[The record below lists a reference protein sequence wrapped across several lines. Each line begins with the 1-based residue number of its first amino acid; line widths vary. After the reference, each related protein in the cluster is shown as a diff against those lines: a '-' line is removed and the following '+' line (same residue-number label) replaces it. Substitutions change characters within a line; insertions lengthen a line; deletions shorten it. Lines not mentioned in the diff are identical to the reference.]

1 MKRARTYAAEV
12 LVRRM
17 LFWPAALLS
26 LMLLGYSSA
35 AWLYEIHQEQAA
47 VAQRLADL
55 LAISAANSTA
65 EGGDI
70 SALEAQIEQVLN
82 TPIVA
87 DVRFIPIQQHQPPVH
102 RASATRLVIRRYAPV
117 EVLSI
122 RQVGPLYHLTGYIEV
137 TVDSRPRLAQVW
149 HNMGW
154 LLALLAFLWGVY
166 ALLSRRWA
174 RQVILPLKRINQYI
188 DQLRHGQS
196 IDVMGQQGTL
206 IIQETQHIDRNIKE
220 LSAQLTSLRLNQ
232 KSLLTEVEQLKQRER
247 LALASRD
254 DFQSMITHE
263 LKTPLNA
270 IWGGVQ
276 LLRADQQLT
285 PSQADSL
292 RMIAQG
298 SQQLSRLLD
307 QVLAM
312 LSLDQGRVIVHL
324 EQFDPQ
330 ALLKQ
335 LLDESQR
342 QLQGRAVSL
351 AMELRHE
358 PVMWAADLSK
368 IKQILNILLDNAIKF
383 TEQGQIHLKAW
394 LERSADQREW
404 WCCTVADTGIGIDP
418 VMHQDIFKPFVQVD
432 SSHNRR
438 YEGAGMGLAL
448 AQRLCKLMDGQL
460 LVESELTQGAQFT
473 LKLPLGRWQ
482 ETQPD
487 QHMIG
492 KKVIVYEAGGA
503 GELVAT
509 LSTLGLNV
517 RRVLSA
523 EDVLTMCQHEQIDA
537 LVAYQDVNP
546 DLLTDLLQ
554 SLRHH
559 EQYHHTVVIQLIKPR
574 QTVDR
579 IKGHRQGI
587 DHWLYWP
594 SGRAEVMRLFVRW
607 IG

>member
-17 LFWPAALLS
+17 LFWPAATLS
-26 LMLLGYSSA
+26 LMLLVYSSV
-35 AWLYEIHQEQAA
+35 AWLYEIHQEQGA
-47 VAQRLADL
+47 VAQRIADL
-55 LAISAANSTA
+55 LAISAANSSA

-70 SALEAQIEQVLN
+70 SALEAQIEQVLK
-82 TPIVA
+82 TPIVST
-87 DVRFIPIQQHQPPVH
+87 VRFIPIQQHQPPVTQA
-102 RASATRLVIRRYAPV
+102 RPTRLVIRRYAPV
-117 EVLSI
+117 EVLRI
-122 RQVGPLYHLTGYIEV
+122 RQVGPLYQLTGYIEV
-137 TVDSRPRLAQVW
+137 TVDSRPRLTQAW
-149 HNMGW
+149 HNLGW
-154 LLALLAFLWGVY
+154 LLVLLVAVWVVFALFT
-166 ALLSRRWA
+166 RRWA
-174 RQVILPLKRINQYI
+174 RQIVRPLKQINQYI
-188 DQLRHGQS
+188 DQLRHGQN
-196 IDVMGQQGTL
+196 IDVSTQQGTL
-206 IIQETQHIDRNIKE
+206 FIQETQHIDRNIKE

-232 KSLLTEVEQLKQRER
+232 KGLLADIEQLKQRER

-292 RMIAQG
+292 KMIAQG

-312 LSLDQGRVIVHL
+312 LSLDQGRVVVHV

-330 ALLKQ
+330 VLLKQ
-335 LLDESQR
+335 LMDESQR
-342 QLQGRAVSL
+342 QLQGKAVSL
-351 AMELRHE
+351 SMELRHE
-358 PVMWAADLSK
+358 RVLWAADLSK
-368 IKQILNILLDNAIKF
+368 IKQILSILVDNAIKF
-383 TEQGQIHLKAW
+383 TDQGQIHLKAW
-394 LERSADQREW
+394 IERTADQREW
-404 WCCTVADTGIGIDP
+404 WCCTVEDSGIGIDP
-418 VMHQDIFKPFVQVD
+418 LMHQEIFKPFVQVD

-448 AQRLCKLMDGQL
+448 AQRLSKLMEGQL
-460 LVESELTQGAQFT
+460 LLESALSQGARFT

-503 GELVAT
+503 GDLVAT

-523 EDVLTMCQHEQIDA
+523 EDVLSMCQLEQIDA

-546 DLLTDLLQ
+546 DLLSDLLQ

-559 EQYHHTVVIQLIKPR
+559 EQYHHTIVIQTIKPR

-579 IKGHRQGI
+579 LKGHRQGI

-594 SGRAEVMRLFVRW
+594 SGRAEMMRLFVRW